1 MNEEV
6 KVESNDQ
13 ENVDF
18 KVNLSAPQQP
28 QEQVEPEVTES
39 VDENQEPVQDSTEQS
54 EDSTEPQVEEPVAE
68 KTENEE
74 LSREDIVNQLLRDKF
89 DITLDKLPEVLNNTE
104 KQAETVELTDD
115 IKQYLEFKK
124 ETKRGLADFV
134 KLQEDIDARGEDELL
149 REYYSQ
155 TKPGLEAS
163 DVEYLLN
170 KKYGY
175 DADSASEDEIKSK
188 QLEKKEE
195 LYKAKEYFNTLKEK
209 YKTPLESSEVSVPE
223 EYKEAYSFY
232 SQYKENQTR
241 QEESQKLQRQTFEE
255 KTRKLFND
263 DFEGFEFKIGE
274 KNLKYKPKSVE
285 EVVKTNSDLNN
296 FIKKH
301 LDDNGN
307 LKDAKAYHTALTMA
321 MNPESFANFFYEQ
334 GKADAVNEVV
344 AGGKNVDMA
353 VRKGVDSQKPGSKFR
368 ILDDGSSSGLKIK
381 R

>member
-1 MNEEV
+1 MSEEV
-6 KVESNDQ
+6 KVELNNQ
-13 ENVDF
+13 EDVDF

-28 QEQVEPEVTES
+28 QEQVEQEVEES
-39 VDENQEPVQDSTEQS
+39 VEENQEPVQDSTEQS
-54 EDSTEPQVEEPVAE
+54 EESAEPQVEQQP
-68 KTENEE
+68 ENEE
-74 LSREDIVNQLLRDKF
+74 LSREEIVNQLLRDKF
-89 DITLDKLPEVLNNTE
+89 NITLDTLPEVLNNTE
-104 KQAETVELTDD
+104 KQAETVELTED
-115 IKQYLEFKK
+115 IKKYLEFKK

-175 DADSASEDEIKSK
+175 DPDNSSEDEIKSK
-188 QLEKKEE
+188 RLEKKEE

-232 SQYKENQTR
+232 SQYKENQAR

-263 DFEGFEFKIGE
+263 DFEGFEFKVGE
-274 KNLKYKPKSVE
+274 KSLKYKPKSVE

-321 MNPESFANFFYEQ
+321 MNPESFAAFFYEQ

-368 ILDDGSSSGLKIK
+368 ILDDGLSSGLKIK

>member
-1 MNEEV
+1 MSEEV
-6 KVESNDQ
+6 KVELNNQ
-13 ENVDF
+13 EDVDF

-28 QEQVEPEVTES
+28 QEQVEQEVEES
-39 VDENQEPVQDSTEQS
+39 VEENQEPVQDSTEQS
-54 EDSTEPQVEEPVAE
+54 EESAEPQVEQQP
-68 KTENEE
+68 ENEE
-74 LSREDIVNQLLRDKF
+74 LSREEIVNQLLRDKF
-89 DITLDKLPEVLNNTE
+89 NITLDTLPEVLNNTE
-104 KQAETVELTDD
+104 KQAETVELTED
-115 IKQYLEFKK
+115 IKKYLEFKK

-175 DADSASEDEIKSK
+175 DPDNSSEDEIKSK

-232 SQYKENQTR
+232 SQYKENQAR

-263 DFEGFEFKIGE
+263 DFEGFEFKVGE

-321 MNPESFANFFYEQ
+321 MNPESFAAFFYEQ

>member
-1 MNEEV
+1 MSEEV
-6 KVESNDQ
+6 KVELNNQ
-13 ENVDF
+13 EDVDF
-18 KVNLSAPQQP
+18 KVNLSAPQQTE
-28 QEQVEPEVTES
+28 EQVEPEVTES
-39 VDENQEPVQDSTEQS
+39 VEENQEPVQDSTEQS
-54 EDSTEPQVEEPVAE
+54 EESAEPQVEEQP
-68 KTENEE
+68 ENEE
-74 LSREDIVNQLLRDKF
+74 LSREEIVNQLLRDKF
-89 DITLDKLPEVLNNTE
+89 NITLDTLPEVLNNTE
-104 KQAETVELTDD
+104 KQAETVELTED
-115 IKQYLEFKK
+115 IKKYLEFKK

-175 DADSASEDEIKSK
+175 DPENSSEDEIKSK

-232 SQYKENQTR
+232 SQYKENQAR

-263 DFEGFEFKIGE
+263 DFEGFEFKVGE
-274 KNLKYKPKSVE
+274 KSLKYKPKSVE

-321 MNPESFANFFYEQ
+321 MNPESFAAFFYEQ

-368 ILDDGSSSGLKIK
+368 VLDDGSSSGLKIK

>member
-1 MNEEV
+1 MSEEI
-6 KVESNDQ
+6 KVELNDQ
-13 ENVDF
+13 QDVDF
-18 KVNLSAPQQP
+18 KVNLSATPQP
-28 QEQVEPEVTES
+28 KEEVVDQVEEQQEEVVEETTEQNEEVTEPQAEEQVAQPS
-39 VDENQEPVQDSTEQS
+39 EN
-54 EDSTEPQVEEPVAE
+54 
-68 KTENEE
+68 KE
-74 LSREDIVNQLLRDKF
+74 LSREEIVNELLRDKF
-89 DITLDKLPEVLNNTE
+89 NITLDTLPDVLNNTE
-104 KQAETVELTDD
+104 KQAETVELTED
-115 IKQYLEFKK
+115 IKKYLEFKK

-175 DADSASEDEIKSK
+175 DPDNSSEDEIKSK

-232 SQYKENQTR
+232 SQYKENQAR

-263 DFEGFEFKIGE
+263 DFEGFEFKVGE
-274 KNLKYKPKSVE
+274 KSLKYKPKSVE

-321 MNPESFANFFYEQ
+321 MNPESFAAFFYEQ

>member
-1 MNEEV
+1 MSEEV
-6 KVESNDQ
+6 KVELNNQ
-13 ENVDF
+13 EDVDF
-18 KVNLSAPQQP
+18 KVNLSAPQQTE
-28 QEQVEPEVTES
+28 EQVEPEVTES
-39 VDENQEPVQDSTEQS
+39 VEENQEPVQDSTEQS
-54 EDSTEPQVEEPVAE
+54 EESAEPQVEEQP
-68 KTENEE
+68 ENEE
-74 LSREDIVNQLLRDKF
+74 LSREEIVNQLLRDKF
-89 DITLDKLPEVLNNTE
+89 NITLDTLPEVLNNTE
-104 KQAETVELTDD
+104 KQAETVELTED
-115 IKQYLEFKK
+115 IKKYLEFKK

-149 REYYSQ
+149 REYYAQ

-163 DVEYLLN
+163 DVDYLLN

-175 DADSASEDEIKSK
+175 DSDTASEDEIKSK

-263 DFEGFEFKIGE
+263 DFEGFEFKVGE
-274 KNLKYKPKSVE
+274 KSLKYKPKSVE

-321 MNPESFANFFYEQ
+321 MNPESFAAFFYEQ

-368 ILDDGSSSGLKIK
+368 VLDDGSSSGLKIK

>member
-1 MNEEV
+1 MSEEV
-6 KVESNDQ
+6 KVELNNQ
-13 ENVDF
+13 EDVDF

-28 QEQVEPEVTES
+28 QEQVEQEVEES
-39 VDENQEPVQDSTEQS
+39 VEENQEPVQDSTEQS
-54 EDSTEPQVEEPVAE
+54 EESAEPQVEQQP
-68 KTENEE
+68 ENEE
-74 LSREDIVNQLLRDKF
+74 LSREEIVNQLLRDKF
-89 DITLDKLPEVLNNTE
+89 NITLDTLPEVLNNTE
-104 KQAETVELTDD
+104 KQAETVELTED
-115 IKQYLEFKK
+115 IKKYLEFKK

-175 DADSASEDEIKSK
+175 DPDNSSEDEIKSK

-232 SQYKENQTR
+232 SQYKENQAR

-263 DFEGFEFKIGE
+263 DFEGFEFKVGE
-274 KNLKYKPKSVE
+274 KSLKYKPKSVE

-321 MNPESFANFFYEQ
+321 MNPESFAAFFYEQ

>member
-1 MNEEV
+1 MSEEV
-6 KVESNDQ
+6 KVELNNQ
-13 ENVDF
+13 EDVDF

-28 QEQVEPEVTES
+28 QEQVEQEVEES
-39 VDENQEPVQDSTEQS
+39 VEENQEPVQDSTEQS
-54 EDSTEPQVEEPVAE
+54 EESAEPQVEEQP
-68 KTENEE
+68 ENEE
-74 LSREDIVNQLLRDKF
+74 LSREEIVNQLLRDKF
-89 DITLDKLPEVLNNTE
+89 NITLDTLPEVLNNTE
-104 KQAETVELTDD
+104 KQAETVELTED
-115 IKQYLEFKK
+115 IKKYLEFKK

-175 DADSASEDEIKSK
+175 DPDNSSEDEIKSK

-232 SQYKENQTR
+232 SQYKENQAR

-263 DFEGFEFKIGE
+263 DFEGFEFKVGE
-274 KNLKYKPKSVE
+274 KSLKYKPKSVE

-321 MNPESFANFFYEQ
+321 MNPESFAAFFYEQ

>member
-1 MNEEV
+1 MSEEV
-6 KVESNDQ
+6 KVELNNQ
-13 ENVDF
+13 EDVDF
-18 KVNLSAPQQP
+18 KVNLSAPQQTE
-28 QEQVEPEVTES
+28 EQVEPEVTES
-39 VDENQEPVQDSTEQS
+39 VEENQEPVQDSTEQS
-54 EDSTEPQVEEPVAE
+54 EESAEPQVEEQP
-68 KTENEE
+68 ENEE
-74 LSREDIVNQLLRDKF
+74 LSREEIVNQLLRDKF
-89 DITLDKLPEVLNNTE
+89 NITLDTLPEVLNNTE
-104 KQAETVELTDD
+104 KQAETVELTED
-115 IKQYLEFKK
+115 IQKYLEFKK

-175 DADSASEDEIKSK
+175 DPENSSEDEIKSK

-232 SQYKENQTR
+232 SQYKENQAR

-263 DFEGFEFKIGE
+263 DFEGFEFKVGE
-274 KNLKYKPKSVE
+274 KSLKYKPKSVE

-321 MNPESFANFFYEQ
+321 MNPESFAAFFYEQ

-368 ILDDGSSSGLKIK
+368 VLDDGSSSGLKIK

>member
-1 MNEEV
+1 MSEEV
-6 KVESNDQ
+6 KVELNNQ
-13 ENVDF
+13 EDVDF

-28 QEQVEPEVTES
+28 QEQVEQEVEES
-39 VDENQEPVQDSTEQS
+39 VEENQEPVQDSTEQS
-54 EDSTEPQVEEPVAE
+54 EESAEPQVEQQP
-68 KTENEE
+68 ENEE
-74 LSREDIVNQLLRDKF
+74 LSREKIVNQLLRDKF
-89 DITLDKLPEVLNNTE
+89 NITLDTLPEVLNNTE
-104 KQAETVELTDD
+104 KQAETVELTED
-115 IKQYLEFKK
+115 IKKYLEFKK

-175 DADSASEDEIKSK
+175 DPDNSSEDEIKSK

-232 SQYKENQTR
+232 SQYKENQAR

-263 DFEGFEFKIGE
+263 DFEGFEFKVGE
-274 KNLKYKPKSVE
+274 KSLKYKPKSVE

-321 MNPESFANFFYEQ
+321 MNPESFAAFFYEQ

>member
-1 MNEEV
+1 MSEEI
-6 KVESNDQ
+6 KVELNDQ
-13 ENVDF
+13 QDVDF
-18 KVNLSAPQQP
+18 KVNLSATPQP
-28 QEQVEPEVTES
+28 KEEVVDQVEEQQEEVVEETTEQNEEVTEPQAEEQVAQPS
-39 VDENQEPVQDSTEQS
+39 EN
-54 EDSTEPQVEEPVAE
+54 
-68 KTENEE
+68 KE
-74 LSREDIVNQLLRDKF
+74 LSREEIVNELLRDKF
-89 DITLDKLPEVLNNTE
+89 NITLDTLPDVLNNTE
-104 KQAETVELTDD
+104 KQAETVELTED
-115 IKQYLEFKK
+115 IKKYLEFKK

-175 DADSASEDEIKSK
+175 DPDNSSEDEIKSK

-232 SQYKENQTR
+232 SQYKENQAR

-263 DFEGFEFKIGE
+263 DFEGFEFKVGE
-274 KNLKYKPKSVE
+274 KSLKYKPKSVE

-321 MNPESFANFFYEQ
+321 MNPESFAAFFYEQ

-344 AGGKNVDMA
+344 AGGKNVDMSL
-353 VRKGVDSQKPGSKFR
+353 RKSVDSQKPGNKFR
-368 ILDDGSSSGLKIK
+368 VLDDGYTTGLKIK
-381 R
+381 K

>member
-1 MNEEV
+1 MSEEV
-6 KVESNDQ
+6 KVELNDQ
-13 ENVDF
+13 QDVDF
-18 KVNLSAPQQP
+18 KVNLSATPQP
-28 QEQVEPEVTES
+28 KEEVVDQVEEQQEEVVEETTEQNEEVTEPQAEEQ
-39 VDENQEPVQDSTEQS
+39 VAQPAEN
-54 EDSTEPQVEEPVAE
+54 
-68 KTENEE
+68 KE
-74 LSREDIVNQLLRDKF
+74 LSREQIVNELLRDKF
-89 DITLDKLPEVLNNTE
+89 NITLDTLPDVLNNTE
-104 KQAETVELTDD
+104 KQAETVELTED
-115 IKQYLEFKK
+115 IQKYLEFKK

-149 REYYSQ
+149 REYYAQ

-163 DVEYLLN
+163 DVDYLLN

-175 DADSASEDEIKSK
+175 DSDTASEDEIKSK

-263 DFEGFEFKIGE
+263 DFEGFEFKVGE
-274 KNLKYKPKSVE
+274 KSLKYKPKSVA

-321 MNPESFANFFYEQ
+321 MNPESFAAFFYEQ

-368 ILDDGSSSGLKIK
+368 VLDDGSSSGLKIK

>member
-1 MNEEV
+1 MSEEI
-6 KVESNDQ
+6 KVELNDQ
-13 ENVDF
+13 QDVDF
-18 KVNLSAPQQP
+18 KVNLSATPQP
-28 QEQVEPEVTES
+28 KEEVVDQVEEQQEEVVEETTEQNEEVTEPQAEEQ
-39 VDENQEPVQDSTEQS
+39 VAQHAEN
-54 EDSTEPQVEEPVAE
+54 
-68 KTENEE
+68 KE
-74 LSREDIVNQLLRDKF
+74 LSREEIVNELLRDKF
-89 DITLDKLPEVLNNTE
+89 NITLDTLPDVLNNTE
-104 KQAETVELTDD
+104 KQAETVELTED
-115 IKQYLEFKK
+115 IKKYLEFKK

-175 DADSASEDEIKSK
+175 DPDNSSEDEIKSK

-232 SQYKENQTR
+232 SQYKENQAR

-263 DFEGFEFKIGE
+263 DFEGFEFKVGE
-274 KNLKYKPKSVE
+274 KSLKYKPKSVE

-321 MNPESFANFFYEQ
+321 MNPESFAAFFYEQ

-368 ILDDGSSSGLKIK
+368 VLDDGSSSGLKIK

>member
-1 MNEEV
+1 MSEEV
-6 KVESNDQ
+6 KVELNNQ
-13 ENVDF
+13 EDVDF
-18 KVNLSAPQQP
+18 KVNLSAPQQTK
-28 QEQVEPEVTES
+28 EQVEPEVTEG
-39 VDENQEPVQDSTEQS
+39 VEENQEPVQDSTEQS
-54 EDSTEPQVEEPVAE
+54 EESAEPQVEQQP
-68 KTENEE
+68 ENEE
-74 LSREDIVNQLLRDKF
+74 LSREEMVNQLLRDKF
-89 DITLDKLPEVLNNTE
+89 NITLDTLPEVLNNTE
-104 KQAETVELTDD
+104 KQAETVELTED
-115 IKQYLEFKK
+115 IKKYLEFKK

-149 REYYSQ
+149 REYYAQ

-163 DVEYLLN
+163 DVDYLLN

-175 DADSASEDEIKSK
+175 DSDTASEDEIKSK

-232 SQYKENQTR
+232 SQYKENQAR

-263 DFEGFEFKIGE
+263 DFEGFEFKVGE
-274 KNLKYKPKSVE
+274 KSLKYKPKSVE

-321 MNPESFANFFYEQ
+321 MNPESFAAFFYEQ

>member
-1 MNEEV
+1 MSEEV
-6 KVESNDQ
+6 KLELNNQ
-13 ENVDF
+13 EDVDF

-28 QEQVEPEVTES
+28 QEQVEQEVEES
-39 VDENQEPVQDSTEQS
+39 VEENQEPVQDSTEQS
-54 EDSTEPQVEEPVAE
+54 EESAEPQVEEQPD
-68 KTENEE
+68 NEE
-74 LSREDIVNQLLRDKF
+74 LSREEIVNQLLRDKF
-89 DITLDKLPEVLNNTE
+89 NITLDTLPEVLNNTE
-104 KQAETVELTDD
+104 KQAETVELTED
-115 IKQYLEFKK
+115 IKKYLEFKK

-175 DADSASEDEIKSK
+175 DPDNSSEDEIKSK

-232 SQYKENQTR
+232 SQYKENQAR

-255 KTRKLFND
+255 KTRNLFND
-263 DFEGFEFKIGE
+263 DFEGFEFKVGE
-274 KNLKYKPKSVE
+274 KSLKYKPKSVE

-321 MNPESFANFFYEQ
+321 MNPESFAAFFYEQ

-368 ILDDGSSSGLKIK
+368 VLDDGSSSGLKIK

>member
-1 MNEEV
+1 MSEEV
-6 KVESNDQ
+6 KVELNNQ
-13 ENVDF
+13 EDVDF

-28 QEQVEPEVTES
+28 QEQVEQEVEES
-39 VDENQEPVQDSTEQS
+39 VEENQEPVQDSTEQS
-54 EDSTEPQVEEPVAE
+54 EESAEPQVEEQP
-68 KTENEE
+68 ENEE
-74 LSREDIVNQLLRDKF
+74 LSREEIVNQLLRDKF
-89 DITLDKLPEVLNNTE
+89 NITLDTLPEVLNNTE
-104 KQAETVELTDD
+104 KQAETVELTED
-115 IKQYLEFKK
+115 IKKYLEFKK

-175 DADSASEDEIKSK
+175 DPDNSSEDEIKSK

-232 SQYKENQTR
+232 SQYKENQAR

-263 DFEGFEFKIGE
+263 DFEGFEFKVGE
-274 KNLKYKPKSVE
+274 KSLKYKPKSVE

-321 MNPESFANFFYEQ
+321 MNPESFAAFFYEQ

-368 ILDDGSSSGLKIK
+368 VLDDGSSSGLKIK

>member
-1 MNEEV
+1 MSEEV
-6 KVESNDQ
+6 KVELNNQ
-13 ENVDF
+13 EDVDF
-18 KVNLSAPQQP
+18 KVNLSAPQQTE
-28 QEQVEPEVTES
+28 EQVEPEVTES
-39 VDENQEPVQDSTEQS
+39 VEENQEPVQDSTEQS
-54 EDSTEPQVEEPVAE
+54 EESAEPQVEEQP
-68 KTENEE
+68 ENEE
-74 LSREDIVNQLLRDKF
+74 LSREEIVNQLLRDKF
-89 DITLDKLPEVLNNTE
+89 NITLDTLPEVLNNTE
-104 KQAETVELTDD
+104 KQAETVELTED
-115 IKQYLEFKK
+115 IKKYLEFKK

-175 DADSASEDEIKSK
+175 DPDNSSEDEIKSK

-232 SQYKENQTR
+232 SQYKENQAR

-263 DFEGFEFKIGE
+263 DFEGFEFKVGE
-274 KNLKYKPKSVE
+274 KSLKYKPKSVE

-321 MNPESFANFFYEQ
+321 MNPESFAAFFYEQ

-368 ILDDGSSSGLKIK
+368 VLDDGSSSGLKIK

>member
-1 MNEEV
+1 MSEEV
-6 KVESNDQ
+6 KVELNNQ
-13 ENVDF
+13 EDVDF

-28 QEQVEPEVTES
+28 QEQVEQEVEES
-39 VDENQEPVQDSTEQS
+39 VEENQEPVQDSTEQS
-54 EDSTEPQVEEPVAE
+54 EESAEPQVEEQPD
-68 KTENEE
+68 NEE
-74 LSREDIVNQLLRDKF
+74 LSREEIVNQLLRDKF
-89 DITLDKLPEVLNNTE
+89 NITLDTLPEVLNNTE
-104 KQAETVELTDD
+104 KQADTVELTED
-115 IKQYLEFKK
+115 IKKYLEFKK

-175 DADSASEDEIKSK
+175 DPDNSSEDEIKSK

-232 SQYKENQTR
+232 SQYKENQAR

-263 DFEGFEFKIGE
+263 DFEGFEFKVGE

-321 MNPESFANFFYEQ
+321 MNPESFAAFFYEQ

-368 ILDDGSSSGLKIK
+368 VLDDGSSSGLKIK

>member
-1 MNEEV
+1 MSEEI
-6 KVESNDQ
+6 KVELNDQ
-13 ENVDF
+13 QDVDF
-18 KVNLSAPQQP
+18 KVNLSDTPQPKEEVVDEVEEQ
-28 QEQVEPEVTES
+28 QEEVVEETTEQTEEVTEPQEEEQ
-39 VDENQEPVQDSTEQS
+39 VAQPAEN
-54 EDSTEPQVEEPVAE
+54 
-68 KTENEE
+68 KE
-74 LSREDIVNQLLRDKF
+74 LSREEIVNELLRDKF
-89 DITLDKLPEVLNNTE
+89 NITLDTLPDVLNNTE

-163 DVEYLLN
+163 DVDYLLN

-175 DADSASEDEIKSK
+175 DSDTASEDEIKSK

-263 DFEGFEFKIGE
+263 DFEGFEFKVGE
-274 KNLKYKPKSVE
+274 KSLKYKPKSVE

-353 VRKGVDSQKPGSKFR
+353 VRKGVDSQKSGSKFR
-368 ILDDGSSSGLKIK
+368 VLDDGSSSGLKIK

>member
-1 MNEEV
+1 MSEEI
-6 KVESNDQ
+6 KVELNDQ
-13 ENVDF
+13 QDVDF
-18 KVNLSAPQQP
+18 KVNLSATPQP
-28 QEQVEPEVTES
+28 KEEVVDQVEEQQEEVVEETTEQNEEVTEPQA
-39 VDENQEPVQDSTEQS
+39 EEQV
-54 EDSTEPQVEEPVAE
+54 TQPAE
-68 KTENEE
+68 HKE
-74 LSREDIVNQLLRDKF
+74 LSREEIVNELLRDKF
-89 DITLDKLPEVLNNTE
+89 NITLDTLPDVLNNTE
-104 KQAETVELTDD
+104 KQAETVELTED
-115 IKQYLEFKK
+115 IQKYLEFKK

-175 DADSASEDEIKSK
+175 DPDNSSEDEIKSK

-232 SQYKENQTR
+232 SQYKENQAR

-263 DFEGFEFKIGE
+263 DFEGFEFKVGE
-274 KNLKYKPKSVE
+274 KSLKYKPKSVE

-321 MNPESFANFFYEQ
+321 MNPESFAAFFYEQ

-368 ILDDGSSSGLKIK
+368 VLDDGSSSGLKIK